1 MVVLCHSFWETLLAL
16 GGTEGLGKD
25 LRSRV
30 SLGVECVE
38 ERVLLLTISKSE
50 AILSSGNLGVH
61 NLELLGVDLGNAV
74 SICEKLYVVSIE
86 VRKDSFGA
94 CVSLRVRRERSF
106 PQNTQGTR

>member
-1 MVVLCHSFWETLLAL
+1 MPWCRMRRGACSALDHPKVGSDFVLGH
-16 GGTEGLGKD
+16 
-25 LRSRV
+25 
-30 SLGVECVE
+30 
-38 ERVLLLTISKSE
+38 
-50 AILSSGNLGVH
+50 LGVH

-74 SICEKLYVVSIE
+74 SICEELYVVSIE